1 MRIVSLVT
9 QKGGTGKSS
18 LAVSIAVAAQERGL
32 KVALLDL
39 DPQRTTRRWFER
51 REASTPEVAALE
63 AQQIPAGLAAL
74 EKQGCDLVLIDTAGV
89 DIPAAKTAMIASH
102 LCLIPA
108 RPSVADIEAAQPTVQ
123 ALLRLG
129 RPFASVLNCCPAGR
143 SVRTLDAFRALQ
155 LMGAVSSVSVATR
168 TDHVDALAQ
177 GLGVT
182 ERDPGGKA
190 AAEIRDLVQWLLTRL
205 EGTADGKEDLVAGG
219 DHGGSSVHR
228 SARPRRTAAAA

>member
-1 MRIVSLVT
+1 MQIVSLVT
-9 QKGGTGKSS
+9 QNGGTGKSS
-18 LAVSIAVAAQERGL
+18 LAVSIAVATEERGL
-32 KVALLDL
+32 KVAILDL

-51 REASTPEVAALE
+51 RKASTPEVVALE
-63 AQQIPAGLAAL
+63 AHQIPAALAAL

-89 DIPAAKTAMIASH
+89 DVPAAKTAMTASH

-129 RPFASVLNCCPAGR
+129 RPFASVLNCCPPGR
-143 SVRTLDAFRALQ
+143 SGRTLDAFRALQ
-155 LMGAVSSVSVATR
+155 LMGSVSDMTVAVR

-182 ERDPGGKA
+182 ERDPNGKA
-190 AAEIRDLVQWLLTRL
+190 AAEIRDLVEWLLTRL
-205 EGTADGKEDLVAGG
+205 EGMTDGKEDLIAG
-219 DHGGSSVHR
+219 DNDGGNPVR
-228 SARPRRTAAAA
+228 RGARFRRTAAAA